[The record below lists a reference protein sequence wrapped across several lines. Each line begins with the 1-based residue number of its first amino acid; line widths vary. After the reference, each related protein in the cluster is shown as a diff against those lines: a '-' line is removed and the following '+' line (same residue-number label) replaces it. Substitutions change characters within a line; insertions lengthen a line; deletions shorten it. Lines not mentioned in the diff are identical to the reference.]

1 MAKLVTVFGGSGF
14 VGRYIVRRL
23 AKAGYRVRVAVRRPN
38 EALFLKP
45 YGTVGQ
51 VEPILCNIRN
61 DASVAAALHGA
72 GAVINCVGTFDKGGV
87 NNFEA
92 VQVQA
97 PRRIARLA
105 REHGVGQMVHI
116 SSLSAN
122 EDSESLYDQSKAKGE
137 EAVTEEFPGAVILRP
152 SVVFGPEDGF
162 FNKFGSMAR
171 LGPILPIFGG
181 ETKFQPVYVDDVA
194 EAAVAALANP
204 ALSGIYELGGPE
216 VLSFKALIERLLKH
230 INRKRLILNLPLG
243 VGRLM
248 GLGFDIAS
256 AATLG
261 LFPNRILTRDQAR
274 QLAYDTVVSGKY
286 PGLTDLG
293 VTPTHMDSVLPQY
306 LWRFSPSGQYDSI
319 KESARNLRT

>member
-45 YGTVGQ
+45 YGAVGQ
-51 VEPILCNIRN
+51 VEPVLCNVRN
-61 DASVAAALHGA
+61 DASVAAALRGA
-72 GAVINCVGTFDKGGV
+72 DAAINCVGTFDKGGA

-92 VQVQA
+92 VQVGA

-105 REHGVGQMVHI
+105 RENGVGQMVHI

-122 EDSESLYDQSKAKGE
+122 EDSESLYDQSKANGE
-137 EAVTEEFPGAVILRP
+137 EAVTKEFPGAVILRP

-162 FNKFGSMAR
+162 FNKFGAMAR

-194 EAAVAALANP
+194 EAAVAAVSNP

-216 VLSFKALIERLLKH
+216 VLSFKAMIERLLKH
-230 INRKRLILNLPLG
+230 INRRRMVLNLPLG
-243 VGRLM
+243 LGRIM
-248 GLGFDIAS
+248 GLVLDIAS
-256 AATLG
+256 AATFG
-261 LFPNRILTRDQAR
+261 LFPNRLLTRDQAR
-274 QLAYDTVVSGKY
+274 QLGYDNVVSGKHG
-286 PGLTDLG
+286 GLTDLG
-293 VTPTHMDSVLPQY
+293 VTPTHLDSVLPQY
-306 LWRFSPSGQYDSI
+306 LWRFSPSGQYDAI
-319 KESARNLRT
+319 KQSARNLRT